1 MVKQFVQRNMKY
13 ILSFTLAASLV
24 LVFVLAGMPPQTAA
38 AGNTPAG
45 ETKRTLSAAGQGTV
59 KASPD
64 IAYVTLGVITENTN
78 AKTTQQS
85 NAAAMDKITAAVKA
99 AGIKSED
106 IKTVNYSIY
115 PKYDYQKDT
124 GESKITGYTVNNSI
138 QVTVRDITKAGNII
152 DLAAQNGANTS
163 SQISF
168 GLSNYE
174 KYYNEALKL
183 AVETAK
189 NRAATMADALGLK
202 LGSPA
207 SVTENGGYAPPPIHY
222 GFNGGIAKAEDSVA
236 TPISAGSLEI
246 QASVG
251 LTYEY

>member
-1 MVKQFVQRNMKY
+1 MVKQLLQRNLKY
-13 ILSFTLAASLV
+13 VLTFTLIAALA
-24 LVFVLAGMPPQTAA
+24 LVFVLTGLPPQTAS

-45 ETKRTLSAAGQGTV
+45 EAKRTLSAAGQGTI

-64 IAYVTLGVITENTN
+64 IAYITLGVITEHGN
-78 AKTTQQS
+78 AKAAQQA
-85 NAAAMDKITAAVKA
+85 NAAAMDKITTAIKG
-99 AGIKSED
+99 AGIKPED

-115 PKYDYQKDT
+115 PRYDYHKET

-168 GLSNYE
+168 GLSDYE
-174 KYYNEALKL
+174 KHYNEALKM
-183 AVETAK
+183 AVENARK
-189 NRAATMADALGLK
+189 RASTMAGALDIK
-202 LGSPA
+202 LGMPST
-207 SVTENGGYAPPPIHY
+207 VTENGGYTPPVIHY
-222 GFNGGIAKAEDSVA
+222 GYQAGMAKAEDAAA
-236 TPISAGSLEI
+236 TPVSAGSIEI
-246 QASVG
+246 QASVS